1 MKRLRCSTEYEVL
14 TIEGGEMMKYEIMFY
29 LPFNAGFLTMWF
41 ASMDDLGSDVVIF
54 TSDEELQELCWNG
67 LRKGEP

>member
-1 MKRLRCSTEYEVL
+1 MIK
-14 TIEGGEMMKYEIMFY
+14 GGEMMKYVIMFF
-29 LPFNAGFLTMWF
+29 LAFIAGFLTMWF

>member
-1 MKRLRCSTEYEVL
+1 
-14 TIEGGEMMKYEIMFY
+14 MKYVIMFF
-29 LPFNAGFLTMWF
+29 LAFIAGFLTMWF

-54 TSDEELQELCWNG
+54 ANDEELQELCWNG